1 MKANNKRS
9 YLIGLSVIALSAA
22 QVTNYPGSDTI
33 DVLGS
38 WLDLNFSSGVW
49 SEYPSNIGQGT
60 QQTLSVTITD
70 ASLAMEKKLKSI
82 CSTYVL
88 VKLHFSNGVQKVVGT
103 DEFPVLLQMESTGAP
118 SAFSLSLDRNSPEAA
133 KLV

>member
-38 WLDLNFSSGVW
+38 GLDLNFSSGVW
-49 SEYPSNIGQGT
+49 SEFPSNIGQ
-60 QQTLSVTITD
+60 VRNKR
-70 ASLAMEKKLKSI
+70 SL
-82 CSTYVL
+82 
-88 VKLHFSNGVQKVVGT
+88 
-103 DEFPVLLQMESTGAP
+103 
-118 SAFSLSLDRNSPEAA
+118 
-133 KLV
+133 